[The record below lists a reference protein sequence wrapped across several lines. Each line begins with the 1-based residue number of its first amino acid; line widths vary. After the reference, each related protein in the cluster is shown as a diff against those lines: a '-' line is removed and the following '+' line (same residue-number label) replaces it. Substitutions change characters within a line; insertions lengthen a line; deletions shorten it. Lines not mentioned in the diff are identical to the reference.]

1 MAVVR
6 NPCKIIKTPNPCEL
20 GLRVEVKDSML
31 AAHPEI
37 FPGQT
42 GIIPYKDFNA
52 RSSSLLKLNQAYLTG
67 FGDFV
72 YSTCEE
78 GKDVDD
84 QGIGSIYLYF
94 SKAKTDAQRNTP
106 FKSWFTKKS
115 FTFDAVVSGI
125 MILRDTQI
133 TDKPRYFPKYFGLAE
148 YTGPC
153 LFKIEQFLSEVP
165 WNQNSFQ
172 STAPQPG
179 DIDATIMF
187 PTGLL
192 QIRKSRV
199 LHPDLSIR
207 NPFPNHTSV
216 FYKTGFIP
224 KVNGNTTE
232 FVFPSTNPG
241 GRLPYIQTDSQDPVQ
256 GQWLR
261 ERVTIYPPFISRPL
275 DS

>member
-1 MAVVR
+1 MD
-6 NPCKIIKTPNPCEL
+6 PCKIVTTPNPAEI
-20 GLRVEVKDSML
+20 GLSVRVKDVML
-31 AAHPEI
+31 ASNPDI
-37 FPGQT
+37 FPAST
-42 GIIPYKDFNA
+42 GNIPYSAFNS
-52 RSSSLLKLNQAYLTG
+52 RSSALLKLDQAYLKG
-67 FGDFV
+67 F
-72 YSTCEE
+72 
-78 GKDVDD
+78 KDYVFTYPENGGVDKL
-84 QGIGSIYLYF
+84 GCGETILYF
-94 SKAKTDAQRNTP
+94 AKAKSDAERNTP
-106 FKSWFTKKS
+106 FKSWFTKKQ

-125 MILRDTQI
+125 MIMRDLQI
-133 TDKPRYFPKYFGLAE
+133 ADKPRYFPKYFGLAE

-172 STAPQPG
+172 ATAPQPG

-187 PTGLL
+187 PTGVL

-232 FVFPSTNPG
+232 FIFPSTNPG

-261 ERVTIYPPFISRPL
+261 ERVTIYPPFISRPI
-275 DS
+275 DQQ